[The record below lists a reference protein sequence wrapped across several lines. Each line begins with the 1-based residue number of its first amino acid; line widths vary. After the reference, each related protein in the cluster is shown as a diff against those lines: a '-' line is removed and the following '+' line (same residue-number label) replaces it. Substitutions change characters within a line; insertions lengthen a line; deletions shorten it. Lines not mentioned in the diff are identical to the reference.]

1 MNSKEHR
8 GTTLARGI
16 PVLISHSQG
25 CPVPRAAKLKH
36 QPPGLR
42 VTPRVGQQDSLK
54 GITAHRALSPTHC
67 GVPGKSAGGR
77 NPEEEPK
84 AGKGKLKAPCRRRAW
99 VKRAKRGEKEPVIQ
113 KIKTLAWPRSA
124 PHHPIHPVFL
134 LSSTSKNFS

>member
-42 VTPRVGQQDSLK
+42 VSPRVGQQDSLK

-67 GVPGKSAGGR
+67 GVPGKVLGEEIQRKNQRQGKESLRHHA
-77 NPEEEPK
+77 EEEHGSREQK
-84 AGKGKLKAPCRRRAW
+84 E
-99 VKRAKRGEKEPVIQ
+99 EKKSQ
-113 KIKTLAWPRSA
+113 SYRK
-124 PHHPIHPVFL
+124 
-134 LSSTSKNFS
+134 